1 MTEKE
6 LREYD
11 LDYLNAVF
19 SMNNLDVVKEEM
31 EDITGVKL
39 SAEEFRQRLSNPD
52 DLLKTVYPNLLKEY
66 HITKDDFVSLINN
79 LTA

>member
-11 LDYLNAVF
+11 LDYLSAVF
-19 SMNNLDVVKEEM
+19 SINNLDVVKEEI
-31 EDITGVKL
+31 EDTTGVKL